1 MLRSHFCD
9 YGDAYIVVKRTIDL
23 VTTNTKESDKA
34 QKDVVFKT
42 NAPFRLFIDRQCR
55 RYWYSQANVQSVRIQ
70 STFFH
75 DIRKFMKLLYSHE
88 IDDVDDNAS
97 DGKSF
102 KYKTKIVR
110 RHHEDPYGLEIKEMY
125 INHREYQYHS

>member
-1 MLRSHFCD
+1 
-9 YGDAYIVVKRTIDL
+9 
-23 VTTNTKESDKA
+23 
-34 QKDVVFKT
+34 
-42 NAPFRLFIDRQCR
+42 
-55 RYWYSQANVQSVRIQ
+55 
-70 STFFH
+70 
-75 DIRKFMKLLYSHE
+75 MKLLYSHE